1 MTYSQI
7 AWLPLSGGL
16 TLAGLIASWFAWRR
30 RGLAAGLRGVAWA
43 LLPLA
48 AYLLGVIQL
57 GWNLVSAIVTFAG
70 SFVFSPEKW
79 AGLIVALGSVLLFA
93 VAGGLRRLRARKQG
107 GQEPASTALST
118 RAPAAGADGVG
129 TGAGKAAKLP
139 AGKGKGA
146 AAADDDFS
154 DVEQILRRRGIR

>member
-16 TLAGLIASWFAWRR
+16 TLAGLIATWFAWRR
-30 RGLAAGLRGVAWA
+30 RGLAAGLRGVAWS

-57 GWNLVSAIVTFAG
+57 IWNLVSAIVTFAG

-79 AGLIVALGSVLLFA
+79 AGLLVVLVSVLLFA
-93 VAGGLRRLRARKQG
+93 VAGVLRRARARKQG
-107 GQEPASTALST
+107 GQQAETRALAT
-118 RAPAAGADGVG
+118 RAPAAGADGE
-129 TGAGKAAKLP
+129 GKAAKLP
-139 AGKGKGA
+139 AGKGA
-146 AAADDDFS
+146 AAADDDFG
-154 DVEQILRRRGIR
+154 DVEHILRRRGIK